1 MMCPADC
8 GGEPMLPPLRRPS
21 SLASTWPP
29 LPTDLTHIIY
39 FRKVEDYFRKIVSV
53 GRVKWMPGTK
63 SPGKDNAAWHQFDE
77 THVGLTQLHGRSKPL
92 RQRLEISRIHSDAGQ

>member
-29 LPTDLTHIIY
+29 LPTDFAHNIY
-39 FRKVEDYFRKIVSV
+39 YRKVEDRFQKIVSV
-53 GRVKWMPGTK
+53 GRVKWIPGTK
-63 SPGKDNAAWHQFDE
+63 GPGKDNSVWYLFDE
-77 THVGLTQLHGRSKPL
+77 THVGQTQFHRT
-92 RQRLEISRIHSDAGQ
+92 LEPSQTTLSVGKVMPK